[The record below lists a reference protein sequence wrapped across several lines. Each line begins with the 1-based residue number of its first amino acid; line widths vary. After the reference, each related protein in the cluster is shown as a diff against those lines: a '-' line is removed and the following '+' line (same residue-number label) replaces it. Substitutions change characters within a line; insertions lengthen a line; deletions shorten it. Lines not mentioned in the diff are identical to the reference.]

1 MREKRI
7 IWKSTNKG
15 YIRIASDSLGRS
27 ALAKIIRKVKID
39 TNWLEQGEKESRQVG
54 RGSRAGEARSY
65 QILDRWLDG
74 SKSYRS
80 TLQMEA
86 KTPNKRLGLSHE
98 FIKYR
103 KRGD

>member
-39 TNWLEQGEKESRQVG
+39 TNWLEQGKRNHVKL
-54 RGSRAGEARSY
+54 GEDLAQERPTVIGY
-65 QILDRWLDG
+65 LIDG
-74 SKSYRS
+74 W
-80 TLQMEA
+80 MEA
-86 KTPNKRLGLSHE
+86 KATAPLYKWKPKHQTSVWVSSYE
-98 FIKYR
+98 FINYR